1 MNTIYVIFATKKT
14 DYRDLAK
21 KGCKIEG
28 MSLRAFCS
36 PIFSDTNKSAA
47 LDDCRR
53 LNRGDHGIEM
63 TYYTL
68 ELKLY
73 T

>member
-1 MNTIYVIFATKKT
+1 MNTIYVILAAKKT
-14 DYRDLAK
+14 DYRNFAK

-28 MSLRAFCS
+28 MSYRTSCS
-36 PIFSDTNKSAA
+36 PIYSEADKSTA
-47 LDDCRR
+47 LADCRR
-53 LNRGDHGIEM
+53 LNRGDHTMEM
-63 TYYTL
+63 TYYPL

>member
-14 DYRDLAK
+14 DYRNFAK
-21 KGCKIEG
+21 KGCKIED
-28 MSLRAFCS
+28 MSYRTCSS
-36 PIFSDTNKSAA
+36 PIYSEADKSSAIE
-47 LDDCRR
+47 DCRR
-53 LNRGDHGIEM
+53 LNRGDNGIDM

-73 T
+73 A

>member
-14 DYRDLAK
+14 DYRNFAK

-28 MSLRAFCS
+28 MSYRTSCS
-36 PIFSDTNKSAA
+36 PIYSEADKNTA

-53 LNRGDHGIEM
+53 LNRGDNGIEM
-63 TYYTL
+63 TYYPL